1 MKTIRKAFLN
11 PEFESIFVRLR
22 GILQKH
28 STALT
33 VTADAP
39 DHYCLQIDF
48 SPKLKKS
55 FPVAWVK
62 IGKAYVSYHLMPVYM
77 FPNLLDKKSEKLR
90 ARMQGK
96 SCFNFKVVDED
107 LFKELEALT
116 TEGFARC
123 KKAGFGP

>member
-1 MKTIRKAFLN
+1 MN
-11 PEFESIFVRLR
+11 SDFEPIFVRLR

-28 STALT
+28 SAAFT

-39 DHYCLQIDF
+39 DHYCLQIVY

-62 IGKAYVSYHLMPVYM
+62 IGKAYVGYHFMAVYM
-77 FPNLLDKKSEKLR
+77 FRRLLEGRSDKLK
-90 ARMQGK
+90 ARTQGK
-96 SCFNFKVVDED
+96 SCINFKVMDEA

-116 TEGFARC
+116 TEGFASCSRER
-123 KKAGFGP
+123 FRP